1 VSRVQRRTV
10 FYVSGFDPKG
20 AAHYHALYR
29 EQSALQSRLNGLTIE
44 VGQRQ
49 RDAAGNSSWPV
60 QARDGDDQV
69 HTRYEFLR
77 WDDIVRNHW
86 PKTTARLWRDIVA
99 TTIFNLKCASLWRM
113 FKLSWPPAVALFAP
127 FALLCAVI
135 VVLPLL
141 SVALGGL
148 VLRTSGGAALAAAG
162 ATITAAMLGWLAWK
176 LQARYSMYWLM
187 RSYAFTARQG
197 RNETPDLEARL
208 DLLADQVRARIED
221 GSDDEVL
228 VVGHSSGAMMA
239 ISILARALHGSP
251 EIAPR
256 AGPRVALLTLGQWIP
271 LLGLLPGAD
280 RFRREL
286 QALATA
292 PALTW
297 IDFSAPPDGCCFA
310 LVDPLT
316 ACDVRCGEALPDRPK
331 LLSPRFAE
339 MFGPGEYLALRNDKF
354 RMHFQYLMASQRKTE
369 YDYFAITAG
378 ALALETR
385 FQALEGV
392 KGYRALQPFS

>member
-1 VSRVQRRTV
+1 VRRRTV

-20 AAHYHALYR
+20 AGHYHAMYR
-29 EQSALQSRLNGLTIE
+29 EQSAIQSPLNGLTLE
-44 VGQRQ
+44 VGPRQ
-49 RDAAGNSSWPV
+49 RDRAGNSSWAV
-60 QARDGDDQV
+60 QARDGDNEV

-99 TTIFNLKCASLWRM
+99 TTIFNLRCASLWRM
-113 FKLSWPPAVALFAP
+113 FRLSWPPAVALLGP
-127 FALLCAVI
+127 FALLCAVL
-135 VVLPLL
+135 VGLPLL
-141 SVALGGL
+141 SAFAGALIYRLSGGL
-148 VLRTSGGAALAAAG
+148 APAAAG
-162 ATITAAMLGWLAWK
+162 AATTASVLGWIAWK

-208 DLLADQVRARIED
+208 DLLAGQVRRRIEEGD
-221 GSDDEVL
+221 DDEVL

-239 ISILARALHGSP
+239 ISILARALHGLP
-251 EIAPR
+251 EFSSR

-286 QALATA
+286 QALAVA
-292 PALTW
+292 PLLTW

-310 LVDPLT
+310 LVDPLS
-316 ACDVRCGEALPDRPK
+316 ACGASCAGALADRPK

-339 MFGPGEYLALRNDKF
+339 MFGPGEYQALRKDKF
-354 RMHFQYLMASQRKTE
+354 RMHFQYLMASERKTE

-378 ALALETR
+378 AVPLGER
-385 FQALEGV
+385 FRALEGV
-392 KGYRALQPFS
+392 KDYSALRPFS

>member
-20 AAHYHALYR
+20 AGHYHAMYR
-29 EQSALQSRLNGLTIE
+29 EQSALQSALNGLAIE
-44 VGQRQ
+44 VGPRQ
-49 RDAAGNSSWPV
+49 RDGAGNPSWAV
-60 QARDGDDQV
+60 QARDGDTAV
-69 HTRYEFLR
+69 HTHYEFLR
-77 WDDIVRNHW
+77 WDDVVRNHW
-86 PKTTARLWRDIVA
+86 PKSTARLWRDIVA
-99 TTIFNLKCASLWRM
+99 TTIFNLRCASLWRM
-113 FKLSWPPAVALFAP
+113 FKLAWPPAVALFAP

-135 VVLPLL
+135 VVFPLL
-141 SVALGGL
+141 SVLVGGL
-148 VLRTSGGAALAAAG
+148 VLRMSGGVVFAMAG
-162 ATITAAMLGWLAWK
+162 AAVTACVLAWIAWK

-208 DLLADQVRARIED
+208 DLLADRVRARIEQAE
-221 GSDDEVL
+221 DDEVL

-239 ISILARALHGSP
+239 ISILARALHRSP
-251 EIAPR
+251 ELTPAK
-256 AGPRVALLTLGQWIP
+256 GPRVALLTLGQWIP

-286 QALATA
+286 QALATV

-310 LVDPLT
+310 LVDPLG
-316 ACDVRCGEALPDRPK
+316 ACGVACEGALPDRPK

-339 MFGPGEYLALRNDKF
+339 MFGPSQYQALRKDKF
-354 RMHFQYLMASQRKTE
+354 RMHFQYLMASARRTE

-378 ALALETR
+378 AVPLGER

-392 KGYRALQPFS
+392 KGYSALRPFS